1 MFVFQQR
8 LAMHATL
15 WSEHRSNMF
24 QGNDARSISASNMED
39 ISGHNYST
47 RNKSYNESHST
58 TFKQY
63 AKERRQKTMEQ
74 KRIRVSSNR
83 PSNLAHN
90 SPIGL
95 VSVKYS
101 LTISV

>member
-1 MFVFQQR
+1 
-8 LAMHATL
+8 
-15 WSEHRSNMF
+15 MF